1 MDWHGHDEF
10 LYICIGLASNNS
22 EVLDVIKM
30 VKCKKDKQH
39 DRLRRKEKQKLGET
53 CMRRNLGILRRVVP
67 SCEEVDDEEALI
79 IKSIQHLMLLKY
91 QVTLLRKLA
100 DVCGV

>member
-1 MDWHGHDEF
+1 
-10 LYICIGLASNNS
+10 
-22 EVLDVIKM
+22 M
-30 VKCKKDKQH
+30 VKCKKVKQH
-39 DRLRRKEKQKLGET
+39 GRLGRKEKLKFGET
-53 CMRRNLGILRRVVP
+53 CMLRNLGILRRVVP

-79 IKSIQHLMLLKY
+79 LKSIQHLMLLRS